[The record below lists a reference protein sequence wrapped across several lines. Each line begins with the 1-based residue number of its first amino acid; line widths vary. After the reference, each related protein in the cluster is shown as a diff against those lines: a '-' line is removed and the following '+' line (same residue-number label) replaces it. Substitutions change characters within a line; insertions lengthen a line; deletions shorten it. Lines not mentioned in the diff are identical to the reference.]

1 VNPFDVLKQFIEY
14 HALAGQ
20 PVGLGL
26 SGGPDST
33 ALFHLLHQMDVQL
46 HLLHVNHG
54 YRKESDDEAKVLQ
67 DQANELGVPLHMKG
81 LEKAPPKGN
90 LEAYWREERLKFF
103 KEISK
108 KASLRGVFLAHTE
121 EDQLETL
128 LKQLLES
135 GRVDFVRGM
144 EPVATRGELTL
155 YRPLLS
161 VKKQVLVDLLEA
173 EKRPYFLD
181 PSNGDER
188 FLRARMRKKV
198 FPFLKEQFGKELA
211 SPLLQLVQ
219 EMRERE
225 EVLHHLLKP
234 WTPEKVEGPMGTCY
248 DFSAQFPSERGV
260 QKALIRKILLEENAV
275 IPEQRLE
282 SLIDWI
288 AKGAQG
294 KQILLTQCTLLVDRA
309 RLFFLHSLDGVWKL
323 EKGRTSSKKE
333 QGWKGVFS
341 GESHLS
347 HPRQLS
353 YELQRPLEFSRE
365 QKKRRESLSK
375 SRVPPFL
382 RAAVPL
388 VLVPGKAPI
397 DPLDEESQV
406 TYNKEDNIT
415 LKYELQ

>member
-234 WTPEKVEGPMGTCY
+234 WTPEKVEGP
-248 DFSAQFPSERGV
+248 
-260 QKALIRKILLEENAV
+260 
-275 IPEQRLE
+275 
-282 SLIDWI
+282 
-288 AKGAQG
+288 KGAQG

-341 GESHLS
+341 GEIHLS
-347 HPRQLS
+347 LPRQLS